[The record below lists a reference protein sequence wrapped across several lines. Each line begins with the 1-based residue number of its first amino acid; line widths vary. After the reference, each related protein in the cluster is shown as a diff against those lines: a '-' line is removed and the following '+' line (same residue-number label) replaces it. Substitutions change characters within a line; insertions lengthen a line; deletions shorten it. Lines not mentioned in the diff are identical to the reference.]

1 MNRNEEK
8 YIFRSS
14 RKYAHT
20 EKKSKN
26 NKKTAHILY
35 IFWNF
40 WPSCLC
46 AALYRGVELGTHS
59 QRLVAFRSW
68 HFPCALFAIEIEWV
82 DENKIKRRAQK
93 AILCASGRNLMC
105 FQLSTF
111 SSVFSAILE
120 SMNIM
125 WGWSSTRRNF
135 IFFCRAAEER
145 DERWRRHT
153 NQPNFQWQPRKKW
166 NVFLRNYAMCT
177 LNFSHSSDVERFIL
191 SLIFFSKSFCLGFHC
206 LHTIIMPSSCDYATY
221 YLHWNENE
229 RGEKGELRTSSKI
242 SYKAG
247 RNFGRNW
254 SGLGKSRTSFRI
266 LDEC

>member
-1 MNRNEEK
+1 
-8 YIFRSS
+8 
-14 RKYAHT
+14 
-20 EKKSKN
+20 
-26 NKKTAHILY
+26 
-35 IFWNF
+35 
-40 WPSCLC
+40 
-46 AALYRGVELGTHS
+46 
-59 QRLVAFRSW
+59 
-68 HFPCALFAIEIEWV
+68 
-82 DENKIKRRAQK
+82 
-93 AILCASGRNLMC
+93 
-105 FQLSTF
+105 
-111 SSVFSAILE
+111 
-120 SMNIM
+120 M
-125 WGWSSTRRNF
+125 WGWSSTRGNF

-247 RNFGRNW
+247 RNFGAELKW
-254 SGLGKSRTSFRI
+254 VGKEQNLISNSRRMLNDKICI
-266 LDEC
+266 LCCVCWELKNVLCVNFWGRTWIHFSVSSRYIFFVR